1 MQIYFT
7 EKEHRAFERLMKGK
21 PGFDHYDSKVPGADE
36 DCRTCRSYRPGWKD
50 RFCEY
55 QECPFAPGRSTARA
69 SPEGGET
76 KENKQSPVKQ
86 KRRSNGWASGF
97 PGASCSRCAKG
108 NSYQYPPYFVTQALH
123 TYSPC
128 LVSLMPAL
136 IRFSTLPQRGQRI
149 W

>member
-1 MQIYFT
+1 MKIYFT

-36 DCRTCRSYRPGWKD
+36 DCRTCRAYRPGWKD

-86 KRRSNGWASGF
+86 K
-97 PGASCSRCAKG
+97 KE
-108 NSYQYPPYFVTQALH
+108 VK
-123 TYSPC
+123 
-128 LVSLMPAL
+128 
-136 IRFSTLPQRGQRI
+136 
-149 W
+149 

>member
-1 MQIYFT
+1 MLPIFLREEVMKIYFT

-69 SPEGGET
+69 SPGGGM
-76 KENKQSPVKQ
+76 KEDEHFPARQKKEVK
-86 KRRSNGWASGF
+86 
-97 PGASCSRCAKG
+97 
-108 NSYQYPPYFVTQALH
+108 
-123 TYSPC
+123 
-128 LVSLMPAL
+128 
-136 IRFSTLPQRGQRI
+136 
-149 W
+149 

>member
-55 QECPFAPGRSTARA
+55 QECPFAPGRSTALAPPAFAAGVTVSTTSATAYFQTYA
-69 SPEGGET
+69 SSGTWVDIGTPQHVINET
-76 KENKQSPVKQ
+76 GKV
-86 KRRSNGWASGF
+86 A
-97 PGASCSRCAKG
+97 
-108 NSYQYPPYFVTQALH
+108 
-123 TYSPC
+123 
-128 LVSLMPAL
+128 
-136 IRFSTLPQRGQRI
+136 
-149 W
+149 

>member
-55 QECPFAPGRSTARA
+55 RECPFAPGRSTARA

-76 KENKQSPVKQ
+76 KENRQSTVKQ
-86 KRRSNGWASGF
+86 KRRSNDKA
-97 PGASCSRCAKG
+97 
-108 NSYQYPPYFVTQALH
+108 
-123 TYSPC
+123 
-128 LVSLMPAL
+128 
-136 IRFSTLPQRGQRI
+136 
-149 W
+149 

>member
-1 MQIYFT
+1 MPIFLREEVMKIYFT

-55 QECPFAPGRSTARA
+55 QECPCAPGRSTARA

-86 KRRSNGWASGF
+86 K
-97 PGASCSRCAKG
+97 KE
-108 NSYQYPPYFVTQALH
+108 VK
-123 TYSPC
+123 
-128 LVSLMPAL
+128 
-136 IRFSTLPQRGQRI
+136 
-149 W
+149 

>member
-1 MQIYFT
+1 MFMPNYALRGVFCCPFYREEVMQIYFT

-69 SPEGGET
+69 SPEGGE
-76 KENKQSPVKQ
+76 KKKNKQSPVEQ
-86 KRRSNGWASGF
+86 K
-97 PGASCSRCAKG
+97 KE
-108 NSYQYPPYFVTQALH
+108 VK
-123 TYSPC
+123 
-128 LVSLMPAL
+128 
-136 IRFSTLPQRGQRI
+136 
-149 W
+149 

>member
-1 MQIYFT
+1 MPIFLREEVMKIYFT
-7 EKEHRAFERLMKGK
+7 EKEHRAFERLMKVK

-76 KENKQSPVKQ
+76 TENKQSPVKQ
-86 KRRSNGWASGF
+86 KRRSNDNA
-97 PGASCSRCAKG
+97 
-108 NSYQYPPYFVTQALH
+108 
-123 TYSPC
+123 
-128 LVSLMPAL
+128 
-136 IRFSTLPQRGQRI
+136 
-149 W
+149 